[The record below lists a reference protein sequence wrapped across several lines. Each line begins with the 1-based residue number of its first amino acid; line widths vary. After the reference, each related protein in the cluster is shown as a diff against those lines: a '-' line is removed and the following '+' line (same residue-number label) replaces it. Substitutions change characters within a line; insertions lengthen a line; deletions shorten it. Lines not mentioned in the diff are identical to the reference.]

1 MITRVCRKDFIRII
15 NSFTPEEIWLK
26 YGKLV
31 IKEEYEIRDKEIRN
45 AMNKEIDRTDKM
57 INKYCGISKLYS

>member
-1 MITRVCRKDFIRII
+1 MITKVCRKDYFRII

-31 IKEEYEIRDKEIRN
+31 IKEEYEKNIEK
-45 AMNKEIDRTDKM
+45 K
-57 INKYCGISKLYS
+57 